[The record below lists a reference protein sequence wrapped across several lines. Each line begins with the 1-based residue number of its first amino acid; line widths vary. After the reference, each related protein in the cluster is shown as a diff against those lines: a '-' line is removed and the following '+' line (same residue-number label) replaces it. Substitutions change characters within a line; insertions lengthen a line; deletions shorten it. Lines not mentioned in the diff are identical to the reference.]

1 MQVDIA
7 IDQKT
12 FDEYLA
18 KNDTIN
24 NERIRPD
31 NENFF
36 DALLTIDMNND
47 ADGKQIIETIK
58 VL

>member
-1 MQVDIA
+1 MDLT

-18 KNDTIN
+18 KNDTIS

-31 NENFF
+31 DENFF
-36 DALLTIDMNND
+36 DAILAVDMENEP
-47 ADGKQIIETIK
+47 AGKQIIEVIRA
-58 VL
+58 L

>member
-1 MQVDIA
+1 MDIT
-7 IDQKT
+7 IDQKA

-36 DALLTIDMNND
+36 DAILTIDMNKD
-47 ADGKQIIETIK
+47 ADGKRIIETIR

>member
-1 MQVDIA
+1 MDIA

-47 ADGKQIIETIK
+47 ADGKQVIETIK

>member
-1 MQVDIA
+1 MDFTIE
-7 IDQKT
+7 QKV

-31 NENFF
+31 DENFF
-36 DALLTIDMNND
+36 DALLTVDMEND
-47 ADGKQIIETIK
+47 PDGKRIIEAIRG
-58 VL
+58 L

>member
-1 MQVDIA
+1 MEMT
-7 IDQKT
+7 IDQTT

-18 KNDTIN
+18 KTDTIS

-36 DALLTIDMNND
+36 DALLSLDMKND
-47 ADGKQIIETIK
+47 PDGKRIIESIRG
-58 VL
+58 L